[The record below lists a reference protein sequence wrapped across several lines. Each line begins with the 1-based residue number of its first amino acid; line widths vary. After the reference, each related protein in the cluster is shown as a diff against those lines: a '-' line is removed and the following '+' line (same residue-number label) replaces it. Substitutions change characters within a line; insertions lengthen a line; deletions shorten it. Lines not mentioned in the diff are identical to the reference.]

1 MLRIPFLLLIPIL
14 LAGSLHA
21 QTNSQ
26 KAAVELNAAVQ
37 RAPARI
43 TLSWTALPSTTSI
56 SVFRKLATA
65 SSWGSAIANPSA
77 SAVQY
82 EDNSVVAGTAYEY
95 RVVRVAGG
103 VTGQGY
109 ISTGIDIQLS
119 AYKGKM
125 ILLVDNTF
133 TSSLSSELAQLT
145 KDLRADGWAVLR
157 SDVGRTASVSSVR
170 NAVIAHY
177 NSDPTNVKAV
187 YIIGHVPVPYSG
199 NINPDGHSEHQG
211 AWPCDGYYG
220 EMNGTWTDNSVNNNA
235 AQRSANRNV
244 PGDGKFDQST
254 FPSSVELQVG
264 RVDLFDMPAFGQN
277 ETELLRAYLNKAHNF
292 KVKLWTPQQRG
303 LIYDNLQWVSN
314 PLGASAWRNIAP
326 MVGAANTT
334 APNIYMGDFNTL
346 INGQSYLWTYG
357 SGGGLQAT
365 DGGVLTFNGGD
376 RLGTTQTYAAMSGGG
391 VFNMSMGSYFGDWD
405 NRNNFLKAPIAGGSG
420 LTSCWVGIP
429 AWYFHHMGMGQNIGL
444 STWYSMNNTAQYTPL
459 TDGWQGSMGTTHLGL
474 MGDPSLRQK
483 MLVPPSNLTVT
494 NASGMAA
501 FAWNASP
508 ETVDGY
514 HLYRFNANGS
524 ITQLTTAIVTGTTYS
539 NGAVPYSSGTE
550 YMVRGVKLEV
560 APSGSYYN
568 LSLGAIA
575 TASGAAAAAD
585 CQGVAG
591 GSALPGTPCNDG
603 NACTTNDT
611 WTASCQCVGTNS
623 TPVAV
628 ITPAGSVGFCA
639 GGSVVL
645 NATTGAGYTY
655 IWKRNGTTISGAA
668 GSSYTATLA
677 GSYTVTITSNTCVVV
692 SNAQVVNVGALPVA
706 TLTAAGPT
714 TFCPGGS
721 VTLNANT
728 GSGLTYQW
736 RRNDVVITGATSSS
750 YSATTAGSYMVV
762 VISAGCASSSSVIT
776 VSVNSSAT
784 ATLTASGPTSFC
796 TGGSVVLSTLTG
808 AGNAYLWKRNGTT
821 ISGAT
826 ASTYSAT
833 QAGSYTA
840 TVTST
845 GCTATSSAVSV
856 TVVTPPTASLS
867 AGGITAFC
875 SGSSLVLN
883 ANTGSGY
890 TYSWSRNGAVISGA
904 SSSSYTATIAGS
916 YSVTVSSGSCS
927 ATSPAVTI
935 TTYALPTASCS
946 SNATN
951 STVSV
956 VPSGGLAPYSVN
968 WNTSPAQT
976 STSASVSA
984 SGSYTATVTDARGC
998 TTSCTTSITL
1008 SSGSTCSGTRTESQI
1023 VWGAPASGSSPSAYM
1038 TSNFATA
1045 FPASNYLSIGCGWRK
1060 LRLTS
1065 ASAVIAFL
1073 PSSGSAA
1080 QLPWGTKQNPG
1091 SSYGNSFAGEL
1102 VALKLSVR
1110 FDELAPAFN
1119 PSPVLLKNMII
1130 ASGTFAGWTVQQL
1143 ITSADAKIG
1152 GCYSAYSRDQLH
1164 VAVAAVNAGYL
1175 GGTMNS
1181 GYLVCPGPAGM
1192 VLQDET
1198 ENMLILE
1205 EEKMVVS
1212 VFPNPANEQA
1222 TLVIN
1227 GTEKGSPTIVAFYAL
1242 SGIQVSTMVVA
1253 EGEHGIEQ
1261 RVALDVSDLA
1271 PGIYFY
1277 KVISGERSAA
1287 GRIAVE

>member
-1 MLRIPFLLLIPIL
+1 MLRAPLLLLIPIL
-14 LAGSLHA
+14 LAGSIQA

-56 SVFRKLATA
+56 AVFRKLATET
-65 SSWGSAIANPSA
+65 SWGSAIATPSA
-77 SAVQY
+77 SSVQY
-82 EDNSVVAGTAYEY
+82 ADNGVVAGTAYEY

-109 ISTGIDIQLS
+109 LNSGIDVQLN

-133 TSSLSSELAQLT
+133 TSSLGSELAQLT

-157 SDVGRTASVSSVR
+157 SDISRTATVASVR
-170 NAVIAHY
+170 NTVIGHY
-177 NSDPTNVKAV
+177 NADPANVKAV

-199 NINPDGHSEHQG
+199 NIFPDGHGEHQG

-235 AQRSANRNV
+235 SQRSANRNI
-244 PGDGKFDQST
+244 PGDGKLDQST
-254 FPSSVELQVG
+254 FPSAVELQVG
-264 RVDLFDMPAFGQN
+264 RLDLFDMPAFAQN
-277 ETELLRAYLNKAHNF
+277 ETELLRAYLVKAHNF
-292 KVKLWTPQQRG
+292 KMKLWTPQDRG

-314 PLGASAWRNIAP
+314 PLGGSAWRNIGP
-326 MVGAANTT
+326 MVGTANTA
-334 APNIYMGDFNTL
+334 APNIYMGDYNTL

-376 RLGTTQTYAAMSGGG
+376 RLGTTQGYAAMSGGG

-420 LTSCWVGIP
+420 LTSCWAGIP
-429 AWYFHHMGMGQNIGL
+429 AWYFHHMGMGQHIGL
-444 STWYSMNNTAQYTPL
+444 STWYSMNNSAQYTPL
-459 TDGWQGSMGTTHLGL
+459 TDGWQGTMGTTHLGL

-483 MLVPPSNLTVT
+483 MLVPPSSLVVT
-494 NASGMAA
+494 NASGTAA
-501 FAWNASP
+501 FAWNAAP

-524 ITQLTTAIVTGTTYS
+524 ITQLTTTPVTGTTYS
-539 NGAVPYSSGTE
+539 NGAVPFSSGSE
-550 YMVRGVKLEV
+550 YMVRSVKLEV
-560 APSGSYYN
+560 GASGSYFN

-575 TASGAAAAAD
+575 TASGAAAAD

-603 NACTTNDT
+603 NACTINDQ
-611 WTASCQCVGTNS
+611 WNSSCQCVGTNA

-628 ITPAGSVGFCA
+628 ITPSGSLGFCA

-645 NATTGAGYTY
+645 NATTGTGYTY
-655 IWKRNGTTISGAA
+655 VWKRDGTTISGAT

-677 GSYTVTITSNTCVVV
+677 GSHTATITSGSCVVV
-692 SNAQVVNVGALPVA
+692 SSAQVVNVGALP
-706 TLTAAGPT
+706 L
-714 TFCPGGS
+714 
-721 VTLNANT
+721 
-728 GSGLTYQW
+728 
-736 RRNDVVITGATSSS
+736 
-750 YSATTAGSYMVV
+750 
-762 VISAGCASSSSVIT
+762 
-776 VSVNSSAT
+776 
-784 ATLTASGPTSFC
+784 ATLTASGPTTFCAGGSVTLNASTGSGFTYQWRRNAVTISGAVATTYSATEAGSYTVIVSSAGCASISSAVDVVISSASTAALTAAGPTSIC
-796 TGGSVVLSTLTG
+796 TGGSVSLSTP
-808 AGNAYLWKRNGTT
+808 AASGNTYAWKRNGTT
-821 ISGAT
+821 ISGV
-826 ASTYSAT
+826 STNSYSANQT
-833 QAGSYTA
+833 GSYTVTVSSTGCTANSTALSVTVSAPPAASISAGGATSFCSGGSVVLNANTGTGFSYAWRLNGTAISGATSSSYTATNAGSYT
-840 TVTST
+840 VVVSNG
-845 GCTATSSAVSV
+845 GCTATSSAISVSV
-856 TVVTPPTASLS
+856 NAPP
-867 AGGITAFC
+867 
-875 SGSSLVLN
+875 V
-883 ANTGSGY
+883 
-890 TYSWSRNGAVISGA
+890 
-904 SSSSYTATIAGS
+904 
-916 YSVTVSSGSCS
+916 
-927 ATSPAVTI
+927 
-935 TTYALPTASCS
+935 ASCS
-946 SNATN
+946 SNTANATVG
-951 STVSV
+951 VS
-956 VPSGGLAPYSVN
+956 PSGGLAPYTVN
-968 WNTSPAQT
+968 WNTSPAQS
-976 STSASVSA
+976 STTASVA
-984 SGSYTATVTDARGC
+984 TSGSYTATVTDARGC
-998 TTSCTTSITL
+998 STSCTTSISL
-1008 SSGSTCSGTRTESQI
+1008 APASGCSGTRTESQT
-1023 VWGAPASGSSPSAYM
+1023 VWGATASGSNPAAYM
-1038 TSNFATA
+1038 TGNFAVA

-1065 ASAVIAFL
+1065 AAAVIAFL
-1073 PSSGSAA
+1073 PSTGSAA

-1110 FDELAPAFN
+1110 FDELAPSFN
-1119 PSPVLLKNMII
+1119 ASPVLLKNMII

-1152 GCYSAYSRDQLH
+1152 ACYSAYSRDQLH
-1164 VAVAAVNAGYL
+1164 AAVAAVNAGYL

-1192 VLQDET
+1192 VLQEET

-1212 VFPNPANEQA
+1212 VFPNPAKEQA

>member
-1 MLRIPFLLLIPIL
+1 MLRLPLLLLVPTV
-14 LAGSLHA
+14 LAGSIYA

-26 KAAVELNAAVQ
+26 KAAVDLSATVQ

-43 TLSWTALPSTTSI
+43 TLSWSALPSTSSI
-56 SVFRKLATA
+56 SVYRKAVTA
-65 SSWGSAIANPSA
+65 SSWGSAIATPAA

-82 EDNSVVAGTAYEY
+82 ADNGVVAGTAYEY

-103 VTGQGY
+103 ITGQGY
-109 ISTGIDIQLS
+109 INSGIDVQLG

-125 ILLVDNTF
+125 ILLVDNSF
-133 TSSLSSELAQLT
+133 SSSLSTELAQLT

-157 SDVGRTASVSSVR
+157 SDVSRTASVTSVR
-170 NAVIAHY
+170 NTVIAHY

-199 NINPDGHSEHQG
+199 NINPDGHEEHRG

-220 EMNGTWTDNSVNNNA
+220 EMNGTWTDNSVNNNS

-254 FPSSVELQVG
+254 FPSAVELQVG
-264 RVDLFDMPAFGQN
+264 RLDLFDMPAFGGN
-277 ETELLRAYLNKAHNF
+277 ETELLRAYLAKAHNF
-292 KVKLWTPQQRG
+292 KVKLWTPQHRG

-326 MVGAANTT
+326 MVGAANTS

-376 RLGTTQTYAAMSGGG
+376 RLGTTQSYAAMSGGG

-420 LTSCWVGIP
+420 LTSCWAGIP
-429 AWYFHHMGMGQNIGL
+429 AWYFHHMGMGQHIGL
-444 STWYSMNNTAQYTPL
+444 STWYSMNNTALYTPL
-459 TDGWQGSMGTTHLGL
+459 SDGWQSSIGTTHLGL

-483 MLVPPSNLTVT
+483 MLVPPSNLIVT
-494 NASGMAA
+494 NASGTAA
-501 FAWNASP
+501 FSWNAAP
-508 ETVDGY
+508 EMIDGY
-514 HLYRFNANGS
+514 HLYGFNANGS
-524 ITQLTTAIVTGTTYS
+524 ITQLTTSPLTGTNYS
-539 NGAVPYSSGTE
+539 NGAIPYTAGAE
-550 YMVRGVKLEV
+550 YMVRAVKLEV
-560 APSGSYYN
+560 GASGSFFN

-575 TASGAAAAAD
+575 TASGAAAAD
-585 CQGVAG
+585 CQGVSG
-591 GSALPGTPCNDG
+591 GAALPGTPCNDG
-603 NACTTNDT
+603 NACTTNDQWNT
-611 WTASCQCVGTNS
+611 SCQCVGTS
-623 TPVAV
+623 GTQVAV
-628 ITPAGSVGFCA
+628 ITPVGSVGFCA
-639 GGSVVL
+639 GGSVLL
-645 NATTGAGYTY
+645 NATTGSGNTY
-655 IWKRNGTTISGAA
+655 LWKRDGTTISGAT

-677 GSYTVTITSNTCVVV
+677 GSYTVTINAGSCPVV
-692 SNAQVVNVGALPVA
+692 SNAQQVHVGALPIA
-706 TLTAAGPT
+706 TLTASGPT

-721 VTLNANT
+721 VTLNSST
-728 GSGLTYQW
+728 GTGYTYQW
-736 RRNDVVITGATSSS
+736 RRNGV
-750 YSATTAGSYMVV
+750 
-762 VISAGCASSSSVIT
+762 
-776 VSVNSSAT
+776 
-784 ATLTASGPTSFC
+784 
-796 TGGSVVLSTLTG
+796 
-808 AGNAYLWKRNGTT
+808 T

-833 QAGSYTA
+833 QAGSYSVNILSAGCAAVSSDVVVAINSASTA
-840 TVTST
+840 ALTAGGPTNICAGGSVTLSTPTGSGNSYVWKRNGTTISGANSNSYSASQAGSYTVTVSST
-845 GCTATSSAVSV
+845 GCTATSSALTVSV
-856 TVVTPPTASLS
+856 STAPAASIS
-867 AGGITAFC
+867 AAGATSFCTGG
-875 SGSSLVLN
+875 SVVLN
-883 ANTGSGY
+883 ANTGSGLS
-890 TYSWSRNGAVISGA
+890 YSWRRNGTAISGA
-904 SSSSYTATIAGS
+904 GSSSYTASLAGS
-916 YSVTVSSGSCS
+916 YTVVVSNGGCSASSSAFAVTVNAPPS
-927 ATSPAVTI
+927 
-935 TTYALPTASCS
+935 ASCS
-946 SNATN
+946 SNAAN
-951 STVSV
+951 ATVQVS
-956 VPSGGLAPYSVN
+956 PSGGLAPYALS
-968 WNTSPAQT
+968 WNTSPVQT
-976 STSASVSA
+976 SSTATVTT

-998 TTSCTTSITL
+998 STTCTTSITL
-1008 SSGSTCSGTRTESQI
+1008 AQASSCSGTRTESQS
-1023 VWGAPASGSSPSAYM
+1023 VWGATASGSNPAAYV

-1060 LRLTS
+1060 LRLTT

-1073 PSSGSAA
+1073 PSSGSAS

-1110 FDELAPAFN
+1110 FDELAPTFN
-1119 PSPVLLKNMII
+1119 ASPVLLKDMVI
-1130 ASGTFAGWTVQQL
+1130 ANGTFAGWTVQQL

-1152 GCYSAYSRDQLH
+1152 ACYSSYSRDQLH
-1164 VAVAAVNAGYL
+1164 AAVAAVNAGYM

-1192 VLQDET
+1192 ILQEET
-1198 ENMLILE
+1198 EYMLILE
-1205 EEKMVVS
+1205 EEKMLVS

-1227 GTEKGSPTIVAFYAL
+1227 GTEKGSQTIVAFYAL
-1242 SGIQVSTMVVA
+1242 SGIQVSTMVMA

-1277 KVISGERSAA
+1277 KVSSGERSAA